1 MIQCRHQFYINLVE
15 HNGIFVRFQLNVDQI
30 QFNLD
35 EFNFIPFGFFERT
48 MHFNTNSMF
57 QENFNGI
64 NQNGKLTVDIYNAY
78 GF

>member
-15 HNGIFVRFQLNVDQI
+15 YNGISVRFQLNVDQI

-48 MHFNTNSMF
+48 MQSNTNSMF
-57 QENFNGI
+57 QENFNEI